1 MENSDE
7 NQENS
12 EIDASKVDPF
22 AVDPFAVDP
31 FAVDPFKVDPFKSDC
46 ATTFG
51 TVLEAK
57 SKFKLGGL
65 SIQVEDAKLRGKCKR
80 VVEKGQ
86 EV

>member
-7 NQENS
+7 TQENS

-65 SIQVEDAKLRGKCKR
+65 NIHVREG
-80 VVEKGQ
+80 E
-86 EV
+86 

>member
-7 NQENS
+7 AQDNS
-12 EIDASKVDPF
+12 EIDATK
-22 AVDPFAVDP
+22 VDP

-65 SIQVEDAKLRGKCKR
+65 NIQVEDAKRLGK
-80 VVEKGQ
+80 
-86 EV
+86 

>member
-7 NQENS
+7 TQENS

-31 FAVDPFKVDPFKSDC
+31 FSVDPFAVDPFKVDPFKADPT
-46 ATTFG
+46 TTFG

-65 SIQVEDAKLRGKCKR
+65 NIQVEDAKRRGK
-80 VVEKGQ
+80 
-86 EV
+86 

>member
-51 TVLEAK
+51 TVLEANPNSNLEDLT
-57 SKFKLGGL
+57 SKWKMPKDWV
-65 SIQVEDAKLRGKCKR
+65 S
-80 VVEKGQ
+80 EKTR
-86 EV
+86 